1 MSSSLHTLICSGSFF
16 CCRQAS
22 KGGLL
27 ERVPTNHLKQ
37 ASLDQNLFAL
47 ILQQKLLFN
56 TKGYTPALLDD
67 DSLIDV

>member
-1 MSSSLHTLICSGSFF
+1 
-16 CCRQAS
+16 
-22 KGGLL
+22 
-27 ERVPTNHLKQ
+27 LKQ

-47 ILQQKLLFN
+47 ILQQQLLFN